1 MTRKLIK
8 GVTLEPLVGVI
19 RAVDAI
25 VRHELLWGLELV
37 VTASRAWAKGWD
49 GGAGTSAIQQ
59 KKKKQ

>member
-1 MTRKLIK
+1 M
-8 GVTLEPLVGVI
+8 VGVV